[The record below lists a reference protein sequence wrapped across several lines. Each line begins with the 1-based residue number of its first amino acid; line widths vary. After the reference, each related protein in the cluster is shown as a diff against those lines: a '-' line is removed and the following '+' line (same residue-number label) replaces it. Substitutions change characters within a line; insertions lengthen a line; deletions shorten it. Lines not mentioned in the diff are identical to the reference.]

1 MEPFLFSTVL
11 DEIVHEEWGWQQ
23 HDERYEG
30 IQRLDCPDLIVSLL
44 QLFCVEQGR
53 VEAELGVVPEERL
66 GNDRGEQGAH
76 TVEEVQGVHVGRGV
90 VALSEGDI
98 LQK

>member
-1 MEPFLFSTVL
+1 MELFLFSTVL
-11 DEIVHEEWGWQQ
+11 DEIVYEEWGWQQ

-53 VEAELGVVPEERL
+53 VEAELGL
-66 GNDRGEQGAH
+66 
-76 TVEEVQGVHVGRGV
+76 GV
-90 VALSEGDI
+90 VQRDHPDQPVRLDVVGEAGQVRVGGLITIHS
-98 LQK
+98 